1 MKQKNIFTKLT
12 TAALLSIAL
21 AASPAVL
28 AQTKEKPFA
37 YVEQMPAFK
46 GGASEM
52 MKYLASNIQYPSDAK
67 NNGVEG
73 LVVVQFIVE
82 KDGSIS
88 EVHTVKKL
96 GHGTDEEAIRVVKS
110 MSGQW
115 TAGRQN
121 GQLVRV
127 NYTMP
132 IRFTLTEA
140 ERTATASI
148 ANKMPQYKGGQEAML
163 KTMSS
168 YLKLPDEAKQENVDA
183 RVMVRFYVDQEGNVS
198 NIRLDGTKL
207 KKTVGPDS
215 KLDYMDASTFSLQN
229 KAILAWLSEAAVA
242 AVKATSGNWEPALK
256 KGQPAASEVVL
267 PVQFNSSTG
276 GKGVGQT
283 LLAPSMTKYTK
294 NSYAYD
300 EADVKPTLQ
309 DGPLNKFLAKNLRYP
324 KNLSFE
330 GDYKT
335 GFVIKPDGSVVGPFM
350 SPDKEISKEDHYLLH
365 EELRKVVK
373 LMDGKWNPGKVDGQ
387 AVPVTYNLVIRF
399 VTDDGSKQ
407 PADTSGAKPD
417 VVVTRY
423 K

>member
-1 MKQKNIFTKLT
+1 MKQKTFTRLT
-12 TAALLSIAL
+12 ATALLSIAL
-21 AASPAVL
+21 ATAPHVH

-37 YVEQMPAFK
+37 YVEQMPTFK
-46 GGASEM
+46 GGEKEM
-52 MKYLASNIQYPSDAK
+52 LQYLASNIKYPSEARSS
-67 NNGVEG
+67 GVEG

-82 KDGSIS
+82 KDGAITD
-88 EVHTVKKL
+88 VQTVKKL
-96 GHGTDEEAIRVVKS
+96 GHGTDEEAIRVIKS
-110 MSGQW
+110 MNGQW

-132 IRFTLTEA
+132 IRFTLTEE
-140 ERTATASI
+140 ERTATAAV
-148 ANKMPQYKGGQEAML
+148 ANRMPQYKGGQEAML
-163 KTMSS
+163 KAMGT
-168 YLKLPDEAKQENVDA
+168 YLKLPAEAKQENLDA
-183 RVMVRFYVDQEGNVS
+183 RVMVRFYVDQQGNVS

-229 KAILAWLSEAAVA
+229 KAVLAKLSEAAAA

-256 KGQPAASEVVL
+256 KGQPAASEIIL
-267 PVQFNSSTG
+267 PVQFYSSANS
-276 GKGVGQT
+276 KGVGQT

-294 NSYAYD
+294 NSYTYD

-309 DGPLNKFLAKNLRYP
+309 DGPLNKFLAKNLRSP
-324 KNLSFE
+324 KGLTFE

-335 GFVIKPDGSVVGPFM
+335 GFVVKPDGSVIGPFM
-350 SPDKEISKEDHYLLH
+350 SPDANISKEDHYLLH
-365 EELRKVVK
+365 EEIQKVIK

-387 AVPVTYNLVIRF
+387 AVPVTYNFMIRF
-399 VTDDGSKQ
+399 VTDDGSKK
-407 PADTSGAKPD
+407 PAASDKNPD
-417 VVVTRY
+417 VIVTRY